1 MRLPSSR
8 LCATANTNRLYYVH
22 KNSRNYK
29 IKLEGLRVFAHHG
42 VFDYE
47 RQNGQDFYIDATV
60 WVDGYKAAVN
70 DDLHHT
76 VHYGELAKAI
86 VDNVKSE
93 PVDLLETLAQR
104 LLDLVMNFGG
114 GDATGKV
121 RKAKITVHKPNA
133 PITYEFKDVSV
144 TVKGKRD

>member
-1 MRLPSSR
+1 MSQ
-8 LCATANTNRLYYVH
+8 
-22 KNSRNYK
+22 K
-29 IKLEGLRVFAHHG
+29 IKITGLRVFAHHG
-42 VFDYE
+42 VFDFE

-60 WVDGYKAAVN
+60 WVGSPKATLTDN
-70 DDLHHT
+70 LGDT
-76 VHYGELAKAI
+76 VHYGDLAKAI
-86 VDNVKSE
+86 VDNVKSQ

-104 LLDLVMNFGG
+104 LLDMVMNFGG